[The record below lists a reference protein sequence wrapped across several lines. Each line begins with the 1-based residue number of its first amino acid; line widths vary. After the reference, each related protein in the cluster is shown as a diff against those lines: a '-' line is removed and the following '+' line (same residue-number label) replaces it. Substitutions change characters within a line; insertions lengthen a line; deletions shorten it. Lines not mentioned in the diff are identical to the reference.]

1 MTSHPFGI
9 SAESPIQSETPTGS
23 IYGTLTAPV
32 GQPKPVVALIIA
44 GSGAT
49 DRNGNGQ
56 TAAVTNNCL
65 KLLAAAL
72 AGAGFASVRYDK
84 RGVGSSRD
92 AAPSE
97 RELRIEHYVQDAGA
111 WVECLARDS
120 RFSGV
125 VVIGHSQGSLIG
137 MLAAQRCPV
146 LAFVSV
152 AGPAENAAAVL
163 RRQLAGQLPSDL
175 AATSDAILASL
186 EAGRLSDDVPL
197 ELLPLYRPSVQ
208 PYLVSWFQYTPR
220 IELARLRIPCL
231 ILQGDTDIQVGVSD
245 AHALHGAHGACQ
257 LALVPG
263 MNHVLKMVPPDRA
276 EQLAS
281 YGNPDLPIA
290 EGLVQALT
298 QFLRAI
304 TAAARSDPDAKATQI
319 LGSSQGAV

>member
-1 MTSHPFGI
+1 MTGHPFGI
-9 SAESPIQSETPTGS
+9 SAESPIQVETPTGS
-23 IYGTLTAPV
+23 IYGSLVVPV
-32 GQPKPVVALIIA
+32 AGPKPLVALIIA
-44 GSGAT
+44 GSGPT
-49 DRNGNGQ
+49 DRDGNGH

-84 RGVGSSRD
+84 RGVGASS
-92 AAPSE
+92 AAVRNES
-97 RELRIEHYVQDAGA
+97 ELRIEDYVLDAAA
-111 WVECLARDS
+111 WVESLANDS

-125 VVIGHSQGSLIG
+125 VVIGHSEGSLIG

-163 RRQLAGQLPSDL
+163 RRQLVDQLPSDL
-175 AATSDAILASL
+175 AARSDAILASL
-186 EAGRLSDDVPL
+186 AAGRLLDDVPL
-197 ELLPLYRPSVQ
+197 QLMPLYRPSVQ
-208 PYLVSWFQYTPR
+208 PYLVSWFRYMPM

-245 AHALHGAHGACQ
+245 AHSLHGAHGACQ

-263 MNHVLKMVPPDRA
+263 MNHVLKMVPPERA

-298 QFLRAI
+298 QFLHAI
-304 TAAARSDPDAKATQI
+304 AVAARSDPDAK
-319 LGSSQGAV
+319 